1 MAYADRVSRPD
12 WAATPP
18 LVLFLLHRALNAEP
32 NIMTKLVLVVGVI
45 SVLLG
50 GLWLLQGLDLVH
62 VRPILCFA
70 DCVPLQG
77 PSPTWAIIG
86 FFVVTAGVIAILYS
100 LKRRTHP

>member
-1 MAYADRVSRPD
+1 
-12 WAATPP
+12 
-18 LVLFLLHRALNAEP
+18 
-32 NIMTKLVLVVGVI
+32 MTKLVLVVGVI

-77 PSPTWAIIG
+77 PSLTWAIIG

-100 LKRRTHP
+100 LKRRTRP

>member
-1 MAYADRVSRPD
+1 MRK
-12 WAATPP
+12 P
-18 LVLFLLHRALNAEP
+18 L
-32 NIMTKLVLVVGVI
+32 LVGGVI

-50 GLWLLQGLDLVH
+50 ALWLLQGLDLVH

-86 FFVVTAGVIAILYS
+86 FFVVAAGVLAILYS
-100 LKRRTHP
+100 LKPRTRP

>member
-1 MAYADRVSRPD
+1 MRKP
-12 WAATPP
+12 
-18 LVLFLLHRALNAEP
+18 
-32 NIMTKLVLVVGVI
+32 VLVGGVI

-50 GLWLLQGLDLVH
+50 GLWLLQGLNLVH

-86 FFVVTAGVIAILYS
+86 FFVVTAGVLAILYS
-100 LKRRTHP
+100 LKRRTRP